1 MTQYSNKYSSQK
13 LPLLLAALVIVAGV
27 VVAAQTPIEDLFIV
41 AQALNEDAA
50 ETQAKID
57 ELDDERSEIY
67 SEYQLKLKEI
77 DGQKVY
83 NRQVQLV
90 VNKQD
95 DKIARLKK
103 SIEEV
108 TSIQRNITPLMW
120 RMIEALDQFVAN
132 DLPFAMDARIDRVE
146 RLRTLMDSPD
156 VAVSEKFSQ
165 VLRAYQIESEYGRT
179 IEATESVIM
188 LDGQERN
195 VDLLRIGR
203 ITLAYQTGDGKE
215 TGWWNP
221 NSEAWE
227 PLADSYTIPIRNG
240 LKMARKQRTQGLIRV
255 PILVPEASAQQ
266 GG

>member
-1 MTQYSNKYSSQK
+1 MTQYSNQYSSHK
-13 LPLLLAALVIVAGV
+13 LPQLLAVLSIMAGG

-50 ETQAKID
+50 ESQAQLD
-57 ELDDERSEIY
+57 ELDDERAKLY
-67 SEYQLKLKEI
+67 GDYQIKLKEI

-90 VNKQD
+90 VNRQE

-108 TSIQRNITPLMW
+108 TSIQRNITPLIW
-120 RMIEALDQFVAN
+120 RMIEALDQFVTN
-132 DLPFAMDARIDRVE
+132 DLPFAVEERIDRVD

-156 VAVSEKFSQ
+156 VAISEKFSQ

-179 IEATESVIM
+179 IQATETTIT

-221 NSEAWE
+221 NAGAWE
-227 PLADSYTIPIRNG
+227 PLGDTYTIPVRNG

-255 PILVPEASAQQ
+255 PILVPEASTQQ